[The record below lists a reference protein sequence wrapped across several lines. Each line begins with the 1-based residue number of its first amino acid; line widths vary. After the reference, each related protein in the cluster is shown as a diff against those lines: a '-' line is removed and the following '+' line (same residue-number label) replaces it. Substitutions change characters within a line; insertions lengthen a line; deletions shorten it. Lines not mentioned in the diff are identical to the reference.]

1 MKKYFNQIVVL
12 LAFIGI
18 SINNVNAQYVTIP
31 DTNFVN
37 WLTTNYPSCM
47 MGNQMDTTCVEIVNE
62 TKINFGGEPSLPILM
77 PDITGIQYFDN
88 LDTLFCINASM
99 TNLSQLPQ
107 SLKILDCSYNQLTQ
121 LPPLPS
127 GLLILSCY
135 SNLLTQL
142 PTLPNALTDLYC
154 GYNAL
159 TSIPPIPNSLKVIYC
174 YNNNI
179 TYLFPNT
186 NNLMQLNCSNNPL
199 NGVLPILNNGLYNLY
214 CDNVGATNLPTLP
227 PTLNYLTCNSNPLTS
242 LPVLPNNLWSLY
254 CSTCNLSQLPTLP
267 YYLQNL
273 DCSFNQ
279 LTSLPNLP
287 NYIWA
292 LDCRNNNISCFPT
305 FTQTFNAN
313 FAQLEISNNP
323 FTCLPNYVSCMNL
336 QALAYPLCVLG
347 DTLNNPQNCPSSI
360 GITGKIIFDSI
371 SNCQIDTA
379 EHGLKNVK
387 VDFYNVI
394 NNTFSSVSS
403 ALNGTYQYWIQPSVN
418 FATIDTSTI
427 PLISSCNY
435 PGLDTMV
442 TTTIANPLADQ
453 VNFYLKCK
461 PGVDLGIMSA
471 LHSDGLVFPGQQ
483 HIFQLTAGDL
493 SQWFGMNC
501 SSGAAGTLNLSI
513 TGPVTYAG
521 TPAGALV
528 PTVNGNNYSYT
539 ISDFGLVDISSAFLL
554 NFTVNNTAQSGDL
567 ICVNATI
574 TASNTDYEPSN
585 NNLNFCYSV
594 LNSYDPNYKEVYP
607 KDVEAGSQEWLTYT
621 IHFQN
626 LGTASAFNISITDT
640 LDSNLDHQSF
650 EVINYS
656 HNYTSV
662 LQNGIVTFQFDNIM
676 LPDSTSNPS
685 GSQGFVQYRIKP
697 KANLTVG
704 TQIENTAHI
713 YFDFNPAVVTN
724 TTVNNFVTTV
734 GNATLKQSS
743 TLKIFPNPSTGIF
756 TISASANIEVYN
768 LIGDLILMENNATSI
783 DLTATPKGMYFVKL
797 NAGKI
802 EKLIKN

>member
-1 MKKYFNQIVVL
+1 
-12 LAFIGI
+12 
-18 SINNVNAQYVTIP
+18 
-31 DTNFVN
+31 
-37 WLTTNYPSCM
+37 
-47 MGNQMDTTCVEIVNE
+47 
-62 TKINFGGEPSLPILM
+62 
-77 PDITGIQYFDN
+77 
-88 LDTLFCINASM
+88 
-99 TNLSQLPQ
+99 
-107 SLKILDCSYNQLTQ
+107 
-121 LPPLPS
+121 
-127 GLLILSCY
+127 
-135 SNLLTQL
+135 
-142 PTLPNALTDLYC
+142 
-154 GYNAL
+154 
-159 TSIPPIPNSLKVIYC
+159 
-174 YNNNI
+174 
-179 TYLFPNT
+179 
-186 NNLMQLNCSNNPL
+186 
-199 NGVLPILNNGLYNLY
+199 
-214 CDNVGATNLPTLP
+214 
-227 PTLNYLTCNSNPLTS
+227 
-242 LPVLPNNLWSLY
+242 
-254 CSTCNLSQLPTLP
+254 
-267 YYLQNL
+267 
-273 DCSFNQ
+273 
-279 LTSLPNLP
+279 
-287 NYIWA
+287 
-292 LDCRNNNISCFPT
+292 
-305 FTQTFNAN
+305 
-313 FAQLEISNNP
+313 
-323 FTCLPNYVSCMNL
+323 MNL

-685 GSQGFVQYRIKP
+685 ASQGFVQYRIKP